1 MFGED
6 ELLRISKINNTEKEE
21 EPKLEMVAD
30 Y

>member
-6 ELLRISKINNTEKEE
+6 ELLRISKINNTEEEE